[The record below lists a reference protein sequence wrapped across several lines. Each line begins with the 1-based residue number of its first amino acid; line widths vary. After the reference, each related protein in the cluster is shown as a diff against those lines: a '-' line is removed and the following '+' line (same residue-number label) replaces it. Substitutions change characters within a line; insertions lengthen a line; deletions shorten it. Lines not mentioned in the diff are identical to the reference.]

1 MRVSWLASRSGWPTN
16 HPLTDANYYFALQ
29 NRKNT
34 AAKLELKKY
43 NKYLRRVTLH
53 REIK

>member
-1 MRVSWLASRSGWPTN
+1 MTGPSLAPT
-16 HPLTDANYYFALQ
+16 PSLQ

-34 AAKLELKKY
+34 SSRLELMKY
-43 NKYLRRVTLH
+43 NKYLRRYTLH